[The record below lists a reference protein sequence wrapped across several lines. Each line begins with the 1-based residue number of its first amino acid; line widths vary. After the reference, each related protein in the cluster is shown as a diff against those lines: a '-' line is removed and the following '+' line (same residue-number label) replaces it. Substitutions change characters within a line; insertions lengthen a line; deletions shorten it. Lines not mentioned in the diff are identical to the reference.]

1 VLRFNM
7 APHTLWTAA
16 HHGIPYLTI
25 VHNNRAYHQEI
36 MHVQRMANRH
46 NRGVRNASVGT
57 TIDNPNIDYAKIA
70 MGYGA
75 LGIGPIE
82 DPNDLAEAFRKGIAA
97 VKAGQPALID
107 VITQPR

>member
-1 VLRFNM
+1 
-7 APHTLWTAA
+7 
-16 HHGIPYLTI
+16 
-25 VHNNRAYHQEI
+25 

-46 NRGVRNASVGT
+46 NRGIRNTPIGI

-82 DPNDLAEAFRKGIAA
+82 DPNDLPEAFRKGIAA

-107 VITQPR
+107 VVTQPR